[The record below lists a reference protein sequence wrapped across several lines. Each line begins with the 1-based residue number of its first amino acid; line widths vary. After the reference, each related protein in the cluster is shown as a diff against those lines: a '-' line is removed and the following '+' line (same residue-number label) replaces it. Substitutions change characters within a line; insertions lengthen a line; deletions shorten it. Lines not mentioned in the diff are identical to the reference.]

1 MPPFGSRQKDT
12 LEFVTWAPER
22 RKHLRVPVDGWV
34 EFRQGTRKGSW
45 QVLDLSPGGLRALGP
60 YYLDPRKPILFC
72 VHVDDYSFWAQA
84 DRAWIG
90 EESTAR
96 QHGWRFRE
104 LSESAR
110 ATLDTAL
117 ERTEEIVRIEAPAP
131 PPLLPRWLQAWG
143 LSLLLVCVGLVAA
156 AWILL

>member
-1 MPPFGSRQKDT
+1 M
-12 LEFVTWAPER
+12 
-22 RKHLRVPVDGWV
+22 RVQVDGWV

-72 VHVDDYSFWAQA
+72 VHVEDYSFWTQA
-84 DRAWIG
+84 DRAWINKS
-90 EESTAR
+90 ESTTGA

-110 ATLDTAL
+110 AALDTAL
-117 ERTEEIVRIEAPAP
+117 ERTEEIERYSVPQP
-131 PPLLPRWLQAWG
+131 QPFVPRWLQAWMVAA
-143 LSLLLVCVGLVAA
+143 LLVTAGLAAA